1 MNSKIKDTEDAHNF
15 RSIVLGEENVH
26 WTYSPNEGY
35 LPISANFA
43 EKDDASYYL
52 TGSNEKV
59 YTQYWLARVR
69 KQPELFR
76 AWSILMEN
84 ADEVGV
90 YNMVDFT
97 PPIEDY
103 NSNRSAME
111 EYAQDQF
118 YIMMK
123 EGTGNIQEYL
133 NKLNTLQ
140 GGQKATEAI
149 NAWYKEYRK

>member
-1 MNSKIKDTEDAHNF
+1 M
-15 RSIVLGEENVH
+15 
-26 WTYSPNEGY
+26 
-35 LPISANFA
+35 
-43 EKDDASYYL
+43 
-52 TGSNEKV
+52 

-76 AWSILMEN
+76 AWSIMMEN

-90 YNMVDFT
+90 YNVADFT

-103 NSNRSAME
+103 NTNRSAME

-123 EGTGNIQEYL
+123 DGSGKLQEFLDKLNNIQ
-133 NKLNTLQ
+133 
-140 GGQKATEAI
+140 GGKKATDAI
-149 NAWYKEYRK
+149 NEWYAAYKN